1 MPQPIYEH
9 ESDAA
14 SLTDPRQSPK
24 KRRRLFADVT
34 PLRESP
40 EFRRLWASQACS
52 AIGTQM
58 TAVALAVQLYQL
70 THSSFAVGA
79 LGLALAVPLLVVGLF
94 GGTVADSMDRRKIVL
109 VTSSGLVV
117 VAVVLAAQAVLDLRQ
132 VWLLYVLAALQST
145 LFAIELPASS
155 SFLARL
161 LPPERIAAATALG
174 QVSFQA
180 SLTAGP
186 LLAGLVIATA
196 GLEAAYAVDAV
207 TFFAVLYAVLRLRAM
222 RPEGAGVSPGLRAI
236 TEGLRFVR
244 HNPLLAAVFLVDLNA
259 MVLGMPRA
267 LFPALADTHFDGGAA
282 VTGVL
287 YAAPAVGGLLG
298 AIFSGPLGHVH
309 RQGRAMLFSV
319 TVWGAAT
326 ACFALTADLVL
337 AVAILV
343 VAGAADVVTAV
354 FRATI
359 LQVNTPDELRG
370 RLNGLDFVV
379 GEGGPRLGD
388 VRAGSLAAITSP
400 VVSALGGG
408 LACVAGAALIALFL
422 PAVARYDDRKRPP
435 LVAGGGTGA
444 PQPQQAASG

>member
-1 MPQPIYEH
+1 VSKPVDETETGTDSVTSAP
-9 ESDAA
+9 AA
-14 SLTDPRQSPK
+14 S
-24 KRRRLFADVT
+24 KRRRRLLADIT

-40 EFRRLWASQACS
+40 EFRRLWISQACS

-58 TAVALAVQLYQL
+58 TAVALAVQVYEL
-70 THSSFAVGA
+70 TRSSFAVGA
-79 LGLALAVPLLVVGLF
+79 LGLALAVPLILIGLF
-94 GGTVADSMDRRKIVL
+94 GGTIADSVDRRRIVL

-117 VAVVLAAQAVLDLRQ
+117 VGAALAGQAVLDLRQ
-132 VWLLYVLAALQST
+132 VWLLYLLAALQST

-186 LLAGLVIATA
+186 LLAGVVIAAA
-196 GLEAAYAVDAV
+196 GLQVAYAIDML
-207 TFFAVLYAVLRLRAM
+207 TFFVMLYATWRLRAM
-222 RPEGAGVSPGLRAI
+222 IPEGAGTSPGLRAV
-236 TEGLRFVR
+236 TEGLVFVR
-244 HNPLLAAVFLVDLNA
+244 RNPLLAAVFLVDLNA

-267 LFPALADTHFDGGAA
+267 LFPALADTHFAGGAA

-287 YAAPAVGGLLG
+287 YAAPAIGGLLG
-298 AIFSGPLGHVH
+298 ATFSGPLGHIH
-309 RQGRAMLFSV
+309 RQGRAMLCSV
-319 TVWGAAT
+319 AVWGVAT
-326 ACFALTADLVL
+326 ACFALTANLVL

-388 VRAGSLAAITSP
+388 VRAGSLAAVTTP
-400 VVSALGGG
+400 VISALGGG
-408 LACVAGAALIALFL
+408 LACVLGAGLIALFL
-422 PAVARYDDRKRPP
+422 PAVARYDDRRRPAMARAP
-435 LVAGGGTGA
+435 ESVATT
-444 PQPQQAASG
+444 